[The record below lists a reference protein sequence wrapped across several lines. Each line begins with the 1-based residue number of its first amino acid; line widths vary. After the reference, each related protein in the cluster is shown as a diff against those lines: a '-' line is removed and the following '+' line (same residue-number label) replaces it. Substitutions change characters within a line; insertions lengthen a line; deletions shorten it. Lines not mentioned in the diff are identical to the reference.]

1 MEICVRYSAFF
12 EPNAN
17 LIPPVLGRFVGF
29 VHHNHVRVRTRS
41 WYLFLRFSKSLRQHI
56 GNIAEQ
62 VVQAVS
68 DLLPIKAELP
78 DSTSENDDISSDEN
92 DQSATA
98 KFNSQLYLY
107 EAIGCICST
116 RAVPVESQVRYIR
129 SVIMPLFTDLE
140 AHLNAAK
147 AGDERAALQVHHLIM
162 ALGTL
167 ARGFSEWTPA
177 NTSPT
182 SSPPAKAVS
191 EEFTQTAEAILLALE
206 SLNSS
211 FDIREA
217 ARFSFSRLV
226 GVLGSRILPQLP
238 RWIDG
243 LLSQASTKDEMA
255 LFLKLLDQV
264 VYGFKSEI
272 FDILNPLLTT
282 FLQRV
287 FAGISEPVS
296 GTDDAIQLAELKREY
311 LTFLLNL
318 MNNDLASALVSESNQ
333 PAFDAVISTIEHLA
347 KDITDYPTAKL
358 AFSVLTKMVTVW
370 GGPDVVNPSQQNG
383 TAVNTIAQ
391 PSLPGFDQFMI
402 TRFSPVCWAIPSN
415 PDFSSKDAQGKQTLG
430 EAAALPKAIYSKTG
444 QSYLRYLRDVEL
456 RNMGMG
462 EDNINEY
469 LNALATMDIKGFR
482 QFFQVR
488 SNPCQ
493 HSRRLPYARFWF
505 NERVNDLKTRR
516 YLFRTISLLFSEALL
531 VFV

>member
-1 MEICVRYSAFF
+1 MEICVRYVGFF
-12 EPNAN
+12 EPNTHF
-17 LIPPVLGRFVGF
+17 IPPVLGKFVEF
-29 VHHNHVRVRTRS
+29 VHHDHVKVRTRS
-41 WYLFLRFSKSLRQHI
+41 WYLFLRFTKCLRQHI

-78 DSTSENDDISSDEN
+78 DSTSDNDDMSSNEN
-92 DQSATA
+92 DQSAA
-98 KFNSQLYLY
+98 ARFNSQLYLY

-116 RAVPVESQVRYIR
+116 RAVSVEHQVNYIR
-129 SVIMPLFTDLE
+129 SVVTPLFTDLE

-147 AGDERAALQVHHLIM
+147 AGDERAILQIHHLIM

-167 ARGFSEWTPA
+167 ARGFSDWTPA
-177 NTSPT
+177 NTSSK
-182 SSPPAKAVS
+182 SSPPAKVVS
-191 EEFTQTAEAILLALE
+191 EEFNRTAEAIMLALG
-206 SLNSS
+206 SLNFS

-226 GVLGSRILPQLP
+226 GVLGSQILPQLP

-318 MNNDLASALVSESNQ
+318 MNNDLASALVSETNQ

-358 AFSVLTKMVTVW
+358 AFSVLIKMVTVW
-370 GGPDVVNPSQQNG
+370 GGPDVVLPSQQNG
-383 TAVNTIAQ
+383 TSVHTTSQ
-391 PSLPGFDQFMI
+391 PALPGFDEFMI
-402 TRFSPVCWAIPSN
+402 TRFSPVCWAIPSD
-415 PDFSSKDAQGKQTLG
+415 PDFNSKDAQGKQALG

-444 QSYLRYLRDVEL
+444 QSYLTYLRNVEL

-462 EDNINEY
+462 DENINAY
-469 LNALATMDIKGFR
+469 LNALATLDVKGFR
-482 QFFQVR
+482 QFFQVC
-488 SNPCQ
+488 ST
-493 HSRRLPYARFWF
+493 Y
-505 NERVNDLKTRR
+505 RVFDSIK
-516 YLFRTISLLFSEALL
+516 YLLTNILGSGSTDRKIDFEGMAAIN
-531 VFV
+531 